1 MSIAVDVSA
10 EADSRDLVEDFDDAF
25 QPGPDTDVFA
35 ESRPRRACPQC
46 GVVLVVDA
54 NGAAVPEHAVCPSP
68 QDPFGIRLCPGSG
81 TTPTPAADHP
91 TARTPA
97 PTSRPPVTV
106 LPVGLDWRAQ
116 PFSHGR

>member
-10 EADSRDLVEDFDDAF
+10 EAGSRHLVEDFDDAF
-25 QPGPDTDVFA
+25 RPGPDTDVSA
-35 ESRPRRACPQC
+35 GAGPRRACPDC

-54 NGAAVPEHAVCPSP
+54 DTAAVPDHAVCPSP
-68 QDPFGIRLCPGSG
+68 QDPFGIRPCPGSG
-81 TTPTPAADHP
+81 TTVTLAADP
-91 TARTPA
+91 IVGAPA
-97 PTSRPPVTV
+97 PTPRPMVTV